1 MWKQGLV
8 TRQAAGGLGVAGAGL
23 TSRRTAP
30 FVCRY
35 GAGAHTGLPTSTS
48 TSRSTARSRSV
59 SDCVSVSVSS
69 SKLRLGDRRQ
79 KTKEDR
85 TGTRCWASN
94 EKAAGAAGAGAG
106 GETDFDENINPF
118 CSLDDEGKAVKK
130 KKSLGEMEQEY
141 LDALRQFYMNE
152 DPSLS
157 DEEFDV
163 LKDELLWEGSNVVTM
178 TKEEQMFLEA
188 TKAYSMGKPILSDVQ
203 FNDLKMKLKEQGSPI
218 ASGGPRCSI
227 RSRRV
232 FTDLNTDYLRLTLL
246 NIPAVGV
253 ALGALFI
260 VDSLTGFSISK
271 FVELPEPFGFF
282 AVWVVVLPILYI
294 VSDSLTKV
302 VLKDA
307 VILNGQCTS
316 CGDPIVLF
324 FGKVLGVDGND
335 EITDVQCGSCKVK
348 MSANSRTRELTQI
361 TEVAK

>member
-1 MWKQGLV
+1 M
-8 TRQAAGGLGVAGAGL
+8 
-23 TSRRTAP
+23 
-30 FVCRY
+30 C
-35 GAGAHTGLPTSTS
+35 
-48 TSRSTARSRSV
+48 
-59 SDCVSVSVSS
+59 SS
-69 SKLRLGDRRQ
+69 AL
-79 KTKEDR
+79 KT
-85 TGTRCWASN
+85 TT
-94 EKAAGAAGAGAG
+94 AAGAGAG
-106 GETDFDENINPF
+106 RLRQRQDRGAAGIGISTTSTTTTTCWASKEEQTSGTKEFDENINPF
-118 CSLDDEGKAVKK
+118 CSLDEAGKPVKK
-130 KKSLGEMEQEY
+130 KKSLGEMEQED

-163 LKDELLWEGSNVVTM
+163 LKDELLWEGSTVVTM

-188 TKAYSMGKPILSDVQ
+188 TKAYSMGKPILSDEQ

-232 FTDLNTDYLRLTLL
+232 FTDLNVDYLKLTLL
-246 NIPAVGV
+246 NIPAVGI
-253 ALGALFI
+253 ALGGLFI

-294 VSDSLTKV
+294 LSDSLTKV

-307 VILNGQCTS
+307 MILNGQCTS

-335 EITDVQCGSCKVK
+335 EITDVQCGSRKAK

-361 TEVAK
+361 TEVPKA